1 MATAS
6 DRRDTSVRPPGIKYP
21 WDQWQNGQWW
31 TIEQAD
37 DFPTT
42 TVKGMRDQLH
52 TRAKTLQRKVRT
64 HTDRATKITFT
75 FQKADESEAEFEAR
89 ANAGDS

>member
-6 DRRDTSVRPPGIKYP
+6 DRRDTSVRPPGVKYP

-31 TIEQAD
+31 TIEQGT
-37 DFPTT
+37 DFST

-52 TRAKTLQRKVRT
+52 TRGKHVGRRVKT

-75 FQKADESEAEFEAR
+75 FQKDGESESAFERR
-89 ANAGDS
+89 AAAGTS